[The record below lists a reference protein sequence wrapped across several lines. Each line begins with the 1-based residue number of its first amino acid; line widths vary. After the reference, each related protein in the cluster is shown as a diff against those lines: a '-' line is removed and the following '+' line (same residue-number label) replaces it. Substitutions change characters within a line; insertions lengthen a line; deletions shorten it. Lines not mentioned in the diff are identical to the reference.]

1 MKKSQIWL
9 TIFSVLA
16 GGFLFVSFFLG
27 QPLVQSIGTGV
38 LLWAERMFAL
48 LLFFGVADAAILQ
61 IRKVGSDTG
70 MRLVRMIGF
79 TAFLLVLLL
88 GLIRG
93 PEAEDFN
100 RAVYFIQNAAESAL
114 AGLVCISLIYA
125 LYRLPGQ
132 APSALKT
139 GFFIGLL
146 VFLVIYSGLPKI
158 LKLPETVGQV
168 IAWVESIPQ
177 GALTGLL
184 LGTAIGGALT
194 GLRYI
199 LSGKLSSKEDK

>member
-100 RAVYFIQNAAESAL
+100 RTVYFIQNAAESAL

-177 GALTGLL
+177 GSLTGLL

>member
-100 RAVYFIQNAAESAL
+100 RTVYFIQNAAESAL